1 MTNED
6 LTLYVVPT
14 TLVPYGYE
22 VIPLL
27 GLPTGVKSRF
37 RFREEWVSEQVISDY
52 AALKEIRLVVVLRD
66 FANGQ
71 LIPLRRGTVED
82 IGKIGETF
90 FISFRLG
97 PLIEYDSDK
106 TLRGNQLDSYN
117 AKFHQHHGEKFAS
130 LPSNP
135 MKPLVFTTDFL
146 FQFRNKN
153 ISTSD
158 YYEVDLERFENIVS
172 CIKDIEFFKG
182 VQFLKVVDLTE
193 VKKQKHA
200 FVTDY
205 NYLLSEDME
214 YNLRLYQTA
223 PTISITDIQTP
234 NDISISSD
242 AKHINIIRGKRR
254 AVGRYDVITFVF
266 RTAYNSSSARTF
278 IEVFYKLKQSGE
290 QFIEP
295 SFILP
300 VTIEFTFNKLL
311 KNIIII
317 SLFIGVYLYAQT
329 LRAVSSIVI
338 DSLKDVAVVGFAAA
352 IIDLKNKLLELSK
365 RS

>member
-1 MTNED
+1 MTKGD
-6 LTLYVVPT
+6 LTLYVVPS

-52 AALKEIRLVVVLRD
+52 ATLTEMHLVVVLRN
-66 FANGQ
+66 FTNGQ
-71 LIPLRRGTVED
+71 LIPLRRGTVEN
-82 IGKIGETF
+82 ISKIGGTF

-97 PLIEYDSDK
+97 PLIEYDSNI
-106 TLRGNQLDSYN
+106 TMRGNQLDSYN
-117 AKFHQHHGEKFAS
+117 TMFHEHHGEKLAS
-130 LPSNP
+130 LPDNP

-146 FQFRNKN
+146 FQFRNEN

-182 VQFLKVVDLTE
+182 AQFIKVVDITE
-193 VKKQKHA
+193 VKKKKA
-200 FVTDY
+200 ALVTDY
-205 NYLLSEDME
+205 NYLLSEDKE

-223 PTISITDIQTP
+223 PTISNSEVQSP

-242 AKHINIIRGKRR
+242 AKYISIIRGKRR
-254 AVGRYDVITFVF
+254 AVGRYDVLTFIF

-278 IEVFYKLKQSGE
+278 IEVFCKVKQSDE
-290 QFIEP
+290 QFIDP
-295 SFILP
+295 SFNLP
-300 VTIEFTFNKLL
+300 VTISFTFNKLL
-311 KNIIII
+311 KNTLYIL
-317 SLFIGVYLYAQT
+317 LFIGVYLYAQT
-329 LRAVSSIVI
+329 LRAVSSIAI
-338 DSLKDVAVVGFAAA
+338 DALKDVAVVGFAAA